1 MSSFINSL
9 RSEIARVARKELK
22 VELLALRKVTTAHRS
37 EIAALK
43 RQLKSLAS
51 ALKTATKTS
60 NAKKQVIEVN
70 EETSTPGLR
79 FSPARLVAIRNK
91 LGVSQAEF
99 GLLIEASYQSVHK
112 WEADKAKPRAA
123 QLAKMAALAKLG
135 KREVQQRLQSLQS
148 Q

>member
-1 MSSFINSL
+1 MSSFVISL

-22 VELLALRKVTTAHRS
+22 EELLALRKVTTAHRS

-43 RQLKSLAS
+43 RQVKSLAS
-51 ALKTATKTS
+51 ALKTETRISRASKR
-60 NAKKQVIEVN
+60 AIEVTD
-70 EETSTPGLR
+70 EPARPGLR
-79 FSPARLVAIRNK
+79 FSPDRLVAIRAK

-99 GLLIEASYQSVHK
+99 GLLVEASYQSVHK

-123 QLAKMAALAKLG
+123 QLRKMAAVAKLG
-135 KREVQQRLQSLQS
+135 KREVQQRLQALQS